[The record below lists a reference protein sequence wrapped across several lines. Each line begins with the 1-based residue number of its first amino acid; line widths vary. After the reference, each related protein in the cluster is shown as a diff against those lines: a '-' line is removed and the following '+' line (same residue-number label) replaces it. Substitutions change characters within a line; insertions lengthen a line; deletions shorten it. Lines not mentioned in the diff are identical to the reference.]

1 MGKFSQLLSVVF
13 LPFLFWGCHSYVE
26 VVNIKPYIY
35 KADDYIT
42 KELNVYEPEES
53 LYPILDSINIK
64 TEECPE
70 YQNRKEKVFFFFCIE
85 DGSYSDPEEKWGN
98 PHIGIFVNY
107 YLFRFSDFRSTLGV
121 FGYKGYDF
129 YIDEIFANILLK
141 KTDRT
146 ITITCVTPEKY
157 HFDPL
162 YRGDGDMYW
171 WYGYKHE
178 SLINIQYGRCPT
190 PNL

>member
-53 LYPILDSINIK
+53 LYPILDSIIIK

-70 YQNRKEKVFFFFCIE
+70 YQNRKEKVFF
-85 DGSYSDPEEKWGN
+85 
-98 PHIGIFVNY
+98 
-107 YLFRFSDFRSTLGV
+107 
-121 FGYKGYDF
+121 
-129 YIDEIFANILLK
+129 
-141 KTDRT
+141 
-146 ITITCVTPEKY
+146 
-157 HFDPL
+157 
-162 YRGDGDMYW
+162 
-171 WYGYKHE
+171 
-178 SLINIQYGRCPT
+178 
-190 PNL
+190 